1 MDLDLEMLS
10 AAEEWHIFPIVCR
23 KILSFIF
30 QTALPL
36 VTSVIARLSSLV
48 YENMSFLSE
57 I

>member
-10 AAEEWHIFPIVCR
+10 AAEEWQIFPIVCR